1 MRTCVLVVVA
11 ACLLA
16 GVVCGQSSEMF
27 GPKEP
32 GKLSLGVNYGYQHR
46 KLELSN
52 NPGYN
57 LQFPPG
63 TLAGA
68 TVDVPVSVIEAD
80 AWHRSHAVFV
90 RPTYTATDWL
100 ELYLN
105 LGVDVIDDSIGIHKI
120 HVGPTETTNAIGG
133 AFESFHDQY
142 FFNPAAGIGVKGR
155 LLKVEPVAVHLEAE
169 YIHHWLGDFWD
180 EIWIDQPNARKMRL
194 MLENARADAL
204 HLRLPISARFC
215 IGENPIT
222 IYGGPRATWMHAEA
236 HTRLQFEDAA
246 FGKVNS
252 SSDHLKLRQDNVL
265 GGFLGVSYKVNNRVS
280 VGLEG
285 GLGDA
290 TTAFGGINIKF

>member
-1 MRTCVLVVVA
+1 
-11 ACLLA
+11 LA

-63 TLAGA
+63 TLGA
-68 TVDVPVSVIEAD
+68 RPFTQDVPVSVIEAD
-80 AWHRSHAVFV
+80 AWHRSHAIFV

-105 LGVDVIDDSIGIHKI
+105 LGVDAIDDSLGIHKI
-120 HVGPTETTNAIGG
+120 HVGPTETTNTIRGT
-133 AFESFHDQY
+133 FEKFHDQY
-142 FFNPAAGIGVKGR
+142 FFNPAAGIGVRGR

-169 YIHHWLGDFWD
+169 YIHHWLGNFRD
-180 EIWIDQPNARKMRL
+180 EIWRNDAAAQKVILILRR
-194 MLENARADAL
+194 ARADAL
-204 HLRLPISARFC
+204 HLRLPISVRYC

-222 IYGGPRATWMHAEA
+222 FYGGPRATWMHAKA
-236 HTRLQFEDAA
+236 KSALKFEDPNYR
-246 FGKVNS
+246 VNS
-252 SSDHLKLRQDNVL
+252 NSHYIKLRQDNVL
-265 GGFLGVSYKVNNRVS
+265 GAFLGASYKVSPRIS

-285 GLGDA
+285 GVGDA
-290 TTAFGGINIKF
+290 TTAFAGLNIKF